1 MDNDLNLTIAEVIKK
16 YHLLNDKHHSKSLG
30 QNFLCDVSLLDKIV
44 NCALPFDNSDIVE
57 IGPGPCGLTR
67 SILQLAKNR
76 KIICIEKDI
85 KLKPLHDNF
94 MRNTTAN
101 LRFIYADAL
110 EIDINSLTSND
121 ITIISNLPYN
131 VGTRL
136 LQNWIKTL
144 KKIKS
149 MTLMFQT
156 EVADRICAK
165 VGTKEYGR
173 LSVLA
178 QATCDVE
185 KCFNLSNKAFFPIP
199 KVNSCVV
206 KLIPNNRNIDY
217 KSLEKITSI
226 FFTYRRKTIKSIIT
240 KHLQNFDE
248 NKFETLGI
256 SNSARPDSLS
266 VAEYIKITEFL
277 KNI

>member
-16 YHLLNDKHHSKSLG
+16 YHLLNNKHHSKSLG

-44 NCALPFDNSDIVE
+44 NCALPFENSDIVE

-67 SILQLAKNR
+67 SIISRAGNSSV
-76 KIICIEKDI
+76 ICIEKDI
-85 KLKPLHDNF
+85 RLKPLHDNILK
-94 MRNTTAN
+94 NTTAN
-101 LRFIYADAL
+101 LEFIYDDAL
-110 EIDINSLTSND
+110 KIDIKSLTSSD

-136 LQNWIKTL
+136 LLNWIKTL
-144 KKIKS
+144 QKIKS

-173 LSVLA
+173 LSVLV
-178 QATCDVE
+178 QATCDVA
-185 KCFNLSNKAFFPIP
+185 KCFEVSNKAFFPVP

-206 KLIPNNRNIDY
+206 KLIPRNTNIDY

-226 FFTYRRKTIKSIIT
+226 FFTYRRKTIKSILS
-240 KHLQNFDE
+240 KHFSYFDE
-248 NKFETLGI
+248 KQFEQLGI
-256 SNSARPDSLS
+256 SYNARPDSLS
-266 VAEYIKITEFL
+266 VAEYLKMTQIL
-277 KNI
+277 KNL